1 MAVEEREASESQI
14 AVHWREEDYY
24 HLPAKFIAQANAGD
38 PSILDRFNEER
49 FRNALRNTR
58 PCSTGTPTGNTTLDT
73 SNPPFWRGFVVH
85 LRREA
90 ETTPPTRLLL

>member
-24 HLPAKFIAQANAGD
+24 HRPAKFIAQANAGD

-49 FRNALRNTR
+49 FPECFKEYAAL
-58 PCSTGTPTGNTTLDT
+58 LDWDT
-73 SNPPFWRGFVVH
+73 YWQHHARYQQSALLEVVC
-85 LRREA
+85 RS
-90 ETTPPTRLLL
+90 PSPGG